1 MPASN
6 STTNRPEMNGSK
18 PTAAGEISVLR
29 KQAEISRVVVHMNL
43 AGLTQ
48 AESLAYPDPAGNCA
62 NWVLGHLV
70 AIYDQVLPL
79 LGEEPVLPENVRS
92 RYARGS
98 KGLRDGAQPLE
109 IAELHALWDES
120 SRRVDAGLAALDP
133 DALGRPAP
141 FSPGGDPNETIGT
154 LLMTIAWHQA
164 YHVGQTGLLRRL
176 AGKTGAIP

>member
-1 MPASN
+1 MPASE
-6 STTNRPEMNGSK
+6 SRTVRQK
-18 PTAAGEISVLR
+18 TAANAATSGEITVLR
-29 KQAEISRVVVHMNL
+29 KQAEICRVVVHMNL

-48 AESLAYPDPAGNCA
+48 AESLVHPKPAGNCA
-62 NWVLGHLV
+62 NWVLGHLI

-79 LGEEPVLPENVRS
+79 LGQEPVLTADVRA
-92 RYARGS
+92 RYDRGS
-98 KGLRDGAQPLE
+98 AGLHDGAKPLD
-109 IAELHALWDES
+109 IAELHTLWDES
-120 SRRVDAGLAALDP
+120 SRRVDAGLAALDT

-176 AGKTGAIP
+176 AGKKGAIQ